1 MTYPPQQQPPMAPM
15 APPMAPRAGVPQAP
29 PARAARPTTPT
40 SARLAAALA
49 RSRAW
54 ARPAGAGARVAAFT
68 TDLLVVLLIAALTWV
83 FTKSLLI
90 GVVVLLEAAVI
101 LAVLEA
107 RTGVTIGNLLL
118 RMRTVRDDAP
128 FSPGVARGAVR
139 ALVQGA
145 GSLVGFVG
153 GIAVAATSA
162 ADPMRMGR
170 SVADRAGR
178 TLVVKVPSNAERQA
192 WVQGAE
198 AWAASAQAM
207 GAAQAPAVAH
217 QAGARQQ
224 PAQPQRVAPSVA
236 PMQHVAPAAQVPQQ
250 VQPQQR
256 PQAQPQP
263 QAHAQPQPQQRPQ
276 VQSPPQ
282 PAAQAQQ
289 PAVSVAQAPAGQ
301 AVPPIL
307 RAPAPARGPA
317 TGTVPP
323 AAGNAHAMPAGVVPV
338 DAPIATPPQPVRH
351 VEVGEQLL
359 LTFDTGQR
367 AQLSIPVAVNLG
379 RKPDRTEQDDQ
390 LVVVQDS
397 EGTVSK
403 THLRLDYRGDS
414 VWLTDLGSTN
424 GSEILDDTGEGSLLA
439 KGYRV
444 RLEDGSRVRIG
455 NRSFTVAT
463 VRGQG

>member
-1 MTYPPQQQPPMAPM
+1 MTYPPQQQPPMAPH
-15 APPMAPRAGVPQAP
+15 MAPRAGVPQAP
-29 PARAARPTTPT
+29 PARAARPATPT

-68 TDLLVVLLIAALTWV
+68 IDLVVVLLIAVLAWV

-90 GVVVLLEAAVI
+90 GVVALLEAAVI

-128 FSPGVARGAVR
+128 FSPGVARGAAR

-145 GSLVGFVG
+145 GSLVAFVG

-162 ADPMRMGR
+162 GDPMRMGR
-170 SVADRAGR
+170 SIADRAGR

-192 WVQGAE
+192 WAQGAE
-198 AWAASAQAM
+198 AWAASAQATGM
-207 GAAQAPAVAH
+207 AQAPAAAH
-217 QAGARQQ
+217 QEQ
-224 PAQPQRVAPSVA
+224 PAQPQRVPQPVA
-236 PMQHVAPAAQVPQQ
+236 PMQHVAPVAQVPQQ
-250 VQPQQR
+250 AQPQQR
-256 PQAQPQP
+256 PQAQAQP
-263 QAHAQPQPQQRPQ
+263 QVHAQPQVQQRPQ
-276 VQSPPQ
+276 AQSQPQ
-282 PAAQAQQ
+282 PAARPQQ

-323 AAGNAHAMPAGVVPV
+323 AAGNAQAMPAGVVPV
-338 DAPIATPPQPVRH
+338 DAPIAMPPQPVRH

-439 KGYRV
+439 KGSRV

>member
-1 MTYPPQQQPPMAPM
+1 MTQHTQPPQMAP
-15 APPMAPRAGVPQAP
+15 VQPQAP
-29 PARAARPTTPT
+29 HVRPASQPRAVTPA
-40 SARLAAALA
+40 SARLATALA

-54 ARPAGAGARVAAFT
+54 ARPAGTGARVAAFSI
-68 TDLLVVLLIAALTWV
+68 DLVLVVLIAALVWV
-83 FTKSLLI
+83 FAQSALL
-90 GVVVLLEAAVI
+90 GGLAFLEAAVI
-101 LAVLEA
+101 LAVVEA
-107 RTGVTIGNLLL
+107 RTGITPGNLLL

-145 GSLVGFVG
+145 ASLVALVG

-162 ADPMRMGR
+162 GDPMRMGR
-170 SVADRAGR
+170 SLADRAGR

-192 WVQGAE
+192 WAQGAE
-198 AWAASAQAM
+198 AWAASAQVT
-207 GAAQAPAVAH
+207 GAAQAVVPQRAVAPQAPPTRRPAPPAQH
-217 QAGARQQ
+217 PPVPPIVQQQVQAQAQAQAQAQMQAQARQQAQLQQAAAAQAGASQQ
-224 PAQPQRVAPSVA
+224 D
-236 PMQHVAPAAQVPQQ
+236 
-250 VQPQQR
+250 
-256 PQAQPQP
+256 
-263 QAHAQPQPQQRPQ
+263 
-276 VQSPPQ
+276 
-282 PAAQAQQ
+282 
-289 PAVSVAQAPAGQ
+289 
-301 AVPPIL
+301 PPIL
-307 RAPAPARGPA
+307 PPPAPASGPV
-317 TGTVPP
+317 TGTAPP
-323 AAGNAHAMPAGVVPV
+323 AAGLGGPMPAGVVPV
-338 DAPIATPPQPVRH
+338 DAPIAAPPPPVRH

-367 AQLSIPVAVNLG
+367 AQLSIPVSVNLG
-379 RKPDRTEQDDQ
+379 RKPDRTDPDDQ

-424 GSEILDDTGEGSLLA
+424 GSEILDDTGEGAELA
-439 KGYRV
+439 QGMRV